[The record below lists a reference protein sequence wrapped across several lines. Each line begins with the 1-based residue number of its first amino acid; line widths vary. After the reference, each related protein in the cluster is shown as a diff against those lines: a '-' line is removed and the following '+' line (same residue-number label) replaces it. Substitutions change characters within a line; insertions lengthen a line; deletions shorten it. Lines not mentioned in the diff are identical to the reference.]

1 MKFGSDFAHQGCWGK
16 LPILFHSKTSLLT
29 YMMQSGLRSRV
40 KEAADWPAKTQL
52 VFVLKVAQPFSGSKA
67 GGEFGLTET
76 SVAFRCLRA
85 WFIIFFWKKVRFL
98 SNQLLVTFQPCTHSR
113 PRYSMHNCKIVCFPF
128 VPLNKI
134 FNPLDLLDAKVK
146 TVMPWSDSHIW
157 TTRAVNIQWSHILP
171 AQPAT
176 RVHSLTS

>member
-1 MKFGSDFAHQGCWGK
+1 M
-16 LPILFHSKTSLLT
+16 
-29 YMMQSGLRSRV
+29 
-40 KEAADWPAKTQL
+40 
-52 VFVLKVAQPFSGSKA
+52 AQPFIGSKA

-146 TVMPWSDSHIW
+146 TLMPWTDSHMDDLSC
-157 TTRAVNIQWSHILP
+157 QYSMESHSPSPASYKSAFSYQLMSCMTNYKTILNSSKLIENLKKRNNSKNLEG
-171 AQPAT
+171 
-176 RVHSLTS
+176 RVF